1 MDILNELENFY
12 TSYPYEKGII
22 GHSRKGKP
30 IYYFGAVKSAFPKI
44 LITGGIHAREYI
56 TTLLCLEMLKGFCRS
71 ERIASVYFVPAVNP
85 DGIKIAENQII
96 DYKANAFGV
105 DLNVNF
111 DAKWGSGKK
120 NAFKRGAENYVGT
133 FPFSEPETR
142 ALKNFTLL
150 LRPDI
155 TLSYHSKGEEIYWNF
170 FQDGEREE
178 RDFYLGRQIQKATGY
193 KLVTLKGSSGGYKD
207 WCIEKLKIPSFTI
220 EVGGDNLFHPIGKE
234 KLSEIY
240 RKNKKV
246 ISFLIKGYK
255 NATKIYGNGAKRSEK
270 GV

>member
-1 MDILNELENFY
+1 MDILNELEIFY
-12 TSYPYEKGII
+12 NSYPCEKGII

-30 IYYFGAVKSAFPKI
+30 IYYFGAVKERNPKI

-56 TTLLCLEMLKGFCRS
+56 TTLLCLEMLKAFCKS
-71 ERIASVYFVPAVNP
+71 GKGASVYVVPAVNP

-96 DYKANAFGV
+96 DYKANAVGV

-111 DAKWGSGKK
+111 DAKWGGGKK
-120 NAFKRGAENYVGT
+120 NTFKRGAENFVGA

-142 ALKNFTLL
+142 ALKNFTML

-170 FQDGEREE
+170 FQDAEREE

-207 WCIEKLKIPSFTI
+207 WCIEKLGIPAFTV
-220 EVGGDNLFHPIGKE
+220 EVGDDALPHPLGENALQDIIEKNGRAVFALSKE
-234 KLSEIY
+234 I
-240 RKNKKV
+240 
-246 ISFLIKGYK
+246 
-255 NATKIYGNGAKRSEK
+255 
-270 GV
+270 